1 VKLMIVICSGCSMRL
16 QLDEAKIPSRPFNVR
31 CPKCQQIINAQPPA
45 DPLNQ
50 GALAVGGSPATE
62 NPRTDQPSTAP
73 LFKPDVLAA
82 DANGSAS
89 PASPAATASD
99 ELARLLAALL
109 QRSAPAGEKQYGAA
123 RLAWERRRAL
133 VCVATQHRDAVAR
146 ALADNDYQVFVA
158 ADTTQAV
165 ERMREERMDVVVLDP
180 DFDPVEQGAIF
191 VTREVQNL
199 RPAERRR
206 LFLVQ
211 LNATARTLDTHAAF
225 VNNVNLVINAA
236 DIENMPRALERAIR
250 DFNDLYRNFNTALN
264 LAAI

>member
-1 VKLMIVICSGCSMRL
+1 MRL

-31 CPKCQQIINAQPPA
+31 CPKCQQIINAQPPVDA
-45 DPLNQ
+45 VNQ
-50 GALAVGGSPATE
+50 GALALGGSPATE
-62 NPRTDQPSTAP
+62 NPRHDQATPAP
-73 LFKPDVLAA
+73 LFKSDASA
-82 DANGSAS
+82 DANGSTSQAG
-89 PASPAATASD
+89 PAATASD

-109 QRSAPAGEKQYGAA
+109 QRGAPGSEKQYGAT

-133 VCVATQHRDAVAR
+133 VCVATQHREAVAR
-146 ALADNDYQVFVA
+146 ALAENDYQVFVA
-158 ADTTQAV
+158 GDTTQAI

-180 DFDPVEQGAIF
+180 DFDPVEQGVVF
-191 VTREVQNL
+191 VTREVHNL

-211 LNATARTLDTHAAF
+211 LNASARTLDTHAAF
-225 VNNVNLVINAA
+225 VNNVNLVINSG